1 MPTFKVEMRL
11 HKTVTLTVEAESEDE
26 VNDVFEELGDDLDPE
41 MYWKAKTF
49 EDWNQGNPVSITSVA
64 GNPKADYVIGKS
76 KTRLGRD
83 FIAKQESEWL
93 KGVKE

>member
-1 MPTFKVEMRL
+1 MPTFKVEMDL

-41 MYWKAKTF
+41 MYWKAETF

-64 GNPKADYVIGKS
+64 GNPEADYVIGK
-76 KTRLGRD
+76 TRFGRD
-83 FIAKQESEWL
+83 FVVKQKSERL
-93 KGVKE
+93 KGVMG